1 MIVSLSFFG
10 VYGSLLRTQF
20 NYILL
25 KRLHFTKS
33 HSKSFLLLSIHI
45 GLDGFLYEQRYSE
58 LIYFVL
64 MKGKVFGGSSWF
76 SRFVIPVNICMLIK
90 FNLTAH
96 HRNFQEKKTNYNDY

>member
-1 MIVSLSFFG
+1 
-10 VYGSLLRTQF
+10 
-20 NYILL
+20 
-25 KRLHFTKS
+25 
-33 HSKSFLLLSIHI
+33 
-45 GLDGFLYEQRYSE
+45 
-58 LIYFVL
+58 